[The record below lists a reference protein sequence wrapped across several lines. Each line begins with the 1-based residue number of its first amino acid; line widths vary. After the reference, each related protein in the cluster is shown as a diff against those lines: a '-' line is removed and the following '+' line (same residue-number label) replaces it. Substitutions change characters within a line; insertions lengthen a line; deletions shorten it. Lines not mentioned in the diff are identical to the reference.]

1 MPVNRRIPTSALV
14 YPLLSSTLLM
24 LLAGTARPSSAREKM
39 NVAIVGIRSQEILAE
54 DLDTI
59 YSTLIQ
65 ENRRFPEYHVIST
78 REIEQQLGASASR
91 EAALQQ
97 ALALWEEG
105 KAHYLK
111 LEFDSAIATLEEA
124 MHQLEE
130 NPTAPLERVTDTLLY
145 LALSY
150 RGKGEEETASRF
162 LRDLI
167 RLDPDIEL
175 DQAMFPPD
183 VLEAVEAA
191 RSAVANLPK
200 GRLFVESTPE
210 AEVWVA
216 GKSYGQT
223 PVEISDLPVGRTLVR
238 LSREGY
244 RPRRFAVEVTEEGT
258 KISES
263 LEMELTAQSFD
274 QMLRALH
281 KKHRKEKE
289 ALAERF
295 GKFIDADLV
304 LVGDVSLHGQHYNL
318 DVFYCDLRNE
328 PKRCDAFQGPIAID
342 LSDAR
347 NRIIQLSALVRKAV
361 LEPASS
367 AEEATQQAAAQ
378 EEKAWPEDALFY
390 EPIPPK
396 KEPWYRGLCLF

>member
-1 MPVNRRIPTSALV
+1 MPANRRTPGSAIV
-14 YPLLSSTLLM
+14 YSFLSFTLLS
-24 LLAGTARPSSAREKM
+24 LLAGPPRPSFAREKM

-54 DLDTI
+54 DLDEI
-59 YSTLIQ
+59 YTTLIQ

-78 REIEQQLGASASR
+78 REIEQQLGTTATR

-97 ALALWEEG
+97 ALALWETG

-111 LEFDSAIATLEEA
+111 LEFESAIAALEEA
-124 MHQLEE
+124 ARQLEE
-130 NPTAPLERVTDTLLY
+130 NPAAPLERVTDTLLY

-150 RGKGEEETASRF
+150 RGKGEEETASRI

-200 GRLFVESTPE
+200 GLLFVESTPP

-223 PVEISDLPVGRTLVR
+223 PVEISDLPIGRTLVR

-244 RPRRFAVEVTEEGT
+244 RPRRFAVEVTQEGT
-258 KISES
+258 KVSEA

-281 KKHRKEKE
+281 KKRGEEKE

-295 GKFIDADLV
+295 GRFIDADLV
-304 LVGDVSLHGQHYNL
+304 VVGDVSLHGQHYNL
-318 DVFYCDLRNE
+318 DVFYCDLRTD
-328 PKRCDAFQGPIAID
+328 PKTCGTFAGPIAID
-342 LSDAR
+342 LSDSR

-361 LEPASS
+361 LEPEPS
-367 AEEATQQAAAQ
+367 AGEAAKEAAA
-378 EEKAWPEDALFY
+378 EAEKEWPDDALFY

-396 KEPWYRGLCLF
+396 KEAWYHGLCLF